1 MRGMASSNPV
11 LVAATLALTIALPG
25 ATAPHALAGAAEL
38 GAAAEIRAG
47 ELPAPV
53 SSGGIVVQIAEASS
67 SYAVPPGY
75 GTITAWSH
83 SAGETAG
90 ALSFKVYRPTGGL
103 REFTIV
109 ASDTRDV
116 VANEVQT
123 FPVRI
128 PVRPGDRI
136 GLSSEEVELAF
147 ETFLPADRIGF
158 FGGELMPDV
167 PRMTD
172 GEPFEEFK
180 LDVSAT
186 LESVAP
192 ARPGAPPKPAPS
204 SPSYAL
210 PAPVLQ
216 RLAIT
221 PRAFAAARAGA
232 SVSTVRRRGSG
243 ARVSYSVDAVA
254 SLRFAVQRVL
264 AGRRK
269 ASGTSARCVAP
280 TRANRRAARC
290 TRHVPVKGSVARTSR
305 AGANSFYFTGRLGG
319 RRLARGSYR
328 LLATPAA
335 NGLSGRSLSRT
346 FRITR

>member
-1 MRGMASSNPV
+1 MRGMASPDPV
-11 LVAATLALTIALPG
+11 LVAATLALAIALPG
-25 ATAPHALAGAAEL
+25 ATAPHALAGTAEL

-83 SAGETAG
+83 SAGGTAG

-116 VANEVQT
+116 VANAVQT

-128 PVRPGDRI
+128 PVQPGDRI
-136 GLSSEEVELAF
+136 GLSSEEVELAY
-147 ETFLPADRIGF
+147 ETFLTADRIGF

-192 ARPGAPPKPAPS
+192 AQPGTSPTAGH

-210 PAPVLQ
+210 PAPVLR

-221 PRAFAAARAGA
+221 PRAFAAARAGG

-243 ARVSYSVDAVA
+243 ARVSYSVDTFA

-269 ASGTSARCVAP
+269 ASGKKARCVAA

-290 TRHVPVKGSVARTSR
+290 TRHVPVKGSIVRSSR
-305 AGANSFYFTGRLGG
+305 AGANSFYFSGRLGG

-328 LLATPAA
+328 LMATPAA
-335 NGLSGRSLSRT
+335 NGLSGASLSRS

>member
-1 MRGMASSNPV
+1 MASPNRA
-11 LVAATLALTIALPG
+11 LVAAGLALAVSLPG
-25 ATAPHALAGAAEL
+25 ATAPHARAATAEL

-47 ELPAPV
+47 EPPAPV
-53 SSGGIVVQIAEASS
+53 SAGGVVVQIAEASS

-83 SAGETAG
+83 SAGGTAG

-116 VANEVQT
+116 VAGAVQT
-123 FPVRI
+123 FAVRI
-128 PVRPGDRI
+128 AVQPGDRI

-158 FGGELMPDV
+158 FGAELMPDV

-186 LESVAP
+186 LEPDQP
-192 ARPGAPPKPAPS
+192 ARPGSPPAPGP

-216 RLAIT
+216 RLAIA
-221 PRAFAAARAGA
+221 PRAFVAARAGGSA
-232 SVSTVRRRGSG
+232 STVRRRGSG
-243 ARVSYSVDAVA
+243 AKVSYFVDTAASV
-254 SLRFAVQRVL
+254 RFAVQRVL
-264 AGRRK
+264 PGRRK
-269 ASGTSARCVAP
+269 AGGTSARCVAP

-290 TRHVPVKGSVARTSR
+290 TRYVPVKGSIVRTSR
-305 AGANSFYFTGRLGG
+305 AGASSFYLTGRLGG

-328 LLATPAA
+328 LMATPTA
-335 NGLSGRSLSRT
+335 NGLSGASLSRT